1 MKFTIGWLKEHL
13 DTKYNDN
20 KIIEKLTDVGLEV
33 ESFENVSSEL
43 DSFKIAKIINT
54 EQHPNADR
62 LKVCDV
68 DIGQSDTV
76 RVVCGAPNAKK
87 NLLTVYAGP
96 GSIIPKNKMKLS
108 ISKIRGV
115 TSYGML
121 CSESELNLSN
131 ESEGITELKK
141 DKYFNQ
147 IGQNFFKNS
156 SVKVVDLSITPNRP
170 DCLGVRGVARD
181 LAAAGVGK
189 LKKISNKKI
198 KKDGSH
204 NFKVS
209 ITRDKNQGCTI
220 FGSCLIKGVK
230 NKESPKW
237 LKDKIESLGQKS
249 ISAIVDITN
258 YVMFDL
264 NRPLHAYDADKIDKE
279 IIVRNSKKG
288 ETFEALD
295 NKKYKLEDDMCVIS
309 DKSGVLGLGGII
321 GGTRTGT
328 EFDTKN
334 ILLESAYFNPRSVRR
349 TSKLLHL
356 DTDAKFRFERGID
369 PESIETGL
377 TKAAQLITDI
387 CGGKIS
393 KFDIQKLE
401 KAKKNKINFKLSLFE
416 KIAGFKIKDKDIE
429 RILINLGFEVK
440 NKKKELELKIPTW
453 RPDITQPID
462 IVEEIVRIK
471 GYSNIGIFEPEKIRS
486 QDTLNKQQ
494 KLFHFLQRS
503 VASKGY
509 YETVTWSFTDSKLN
523 QLFKENYKEI
533 KIVNP
538 ISSDLDVLRNSIFPN
553 LIFYLKKN
561 LDRGFK
567 DISLFEIGPIF
578 IGNQPG
584 QQLTVVGAIKSGKMS
599 RLNWSEKDRLV
610 DVFDAKKDAIQTLQ
624 EAGYDKD
631 NFFIR
636 EKSPSYYHP
645 GKSGS
650 IYLDKDDIEPVAYF
664 GEIHPNIIRKLDI
677 KTEALVK
684 FEIYLD
690 NLKENKLKL
699 KDRKSN
705 FEYSDFQKSER
716 DYAFVV
722 DKKINAQDL
731 IQLIISIDKD
741 LIKSVKVFDVYEGEN
756 IPKDKKSIALNVTIQ
771 SSEKTL
777 NDNDLEKINN
787 QIILMVE
794 SKTGAKIRS

>member
-13 DTKYNDN
+13 DTKYKDN
-20 KIIEKLTDVGLEV
+20 KIVEKLTDVGLEV

-43 DSFKIAKIINT
+43 DSFKVAKIINA

-62 LKVCDV
+62 LRVCDV
-68 DIGQSDTV
+68 DIGEKNTIK
-76 RVVCGAPNAKK
+76 VVCGAPNAKK

-96 GSIIPKNKMKLS
+96 GSIIPKNKMKLAV
-108 ISKIRGV
+108 SKIRGV

-131 ESEGITELKK
+131 ESEGITELKQA
-141 DKYFNQ
+141 KYSDQ
-147 IGQNFFKNS
+147 IGKNFFKNNS
-156 SVKVVDLSITPNRP
+156 EKLVDLSITPNRP

-181 LAAAGVGK
+181 LVAAGVGK
-189 LKKISNKKI
+189 LKNITNKKI
-198 KKDGSH
+198 KKEGSQ
-204 NFKVS
+204 NVKVS
-209 ITRDKNQGCTI
+209 ITKDKNQGCTI
-220 FGSCLIKGVK
+220 FGSCLIKGVS

-237 LKDKIESLGQKS
+237 LKDKIESLGQKP

-258 YVMFDL
+258 YIMFDL

-295 NKKYKLEDDMCVIS
+295 NNEYKLDSNMCVIS

-321 GGTRTGT
+321 GGTRSGT
-328 EFDTKN
+328 EFNTKN
-334 ILLESAYFNPRSVRR
+334 ILLEAAYFIPRSIRK
-349 TSKLLHL
+349 TSKLLNL

-369 PESIETGL
+369 PKSIEEGL
-377 TKAAQLITDI
+377 ARAAQLITEN

-393 KFDIQKLE
+393 KFDIQKTE
-401 KAKKNKINFKLSLFE
+401 KDKKNIIKFKLSLFE
-416 KIAGFKIKDKDIE
+416 KIAGFKIKDKDVVK
-429 RILINLGFEVK
+429 ILTDLGFEIS
-440 NKKKELELKIPTW
+440 KKKEELELKIPTW

-471 GYSNIGIFEPEKIRS
+471 GYNNIKTLEPEKIRIK
-486 QDTLNKQQ
+486 DTLNKQQ

-509 YETVTWSFTDSKLN
+509 YETVTWSFTDSKIN
-523 QLFKENYKEI
+523 QLFKENKDEV

-538 ISSDLDVLRNSIFPN
+538 ISSDLDVLRNSILPN

-578 IGNQPG
+578 KGNQPG
-584 QQLTVVGAIKSGKMS
+584 QQLTVIGAIKSGKIS
-599 RLNWSEKDRLV
+599 RLSWNEKERLA
-610 DVFDAKKDAIQTLQ
+610 DVFDAKKDAIQTLN
-624 EAGYDKD
+624 EAGYDKND
-631 NFFIR
+631 FFIR
-636 EKSPSYYHP
+636 DKSPSYYHP

-650 IYLDKDDIEPVAYF
+650 IYLQKDDSEPVAYF
-664 GEIHPNIIRKLDI
+664 GEIHPNIIKKLDI
-677 KTEALVK
+677 NTEALVN

-690 NLKENKLKL
+690 HLKDNKIKL

-705 FEYSDFQKSER
+705 FEYSDYQKSER
-716 DYAFVV
+716 DFAFVV
-722 DKKINAQDL
+722 DKNIKAQDL
-731 IQLIISIDKD
+731 IEIIKSIDKN
-741 LIKSVKVFDVYEGEN
+741 LIKSVKVFDIYEGEN
-756 IPKDKKSIALNVTIQ
+756 IPSDKKSVALNVTIQ

-777 NDNDLEKINN
+777 DESDLEKINN
-787 QIILMVE
+787 LIVSTVE
-794 SKTGAKIRS
+794 NKSGAKIRS